1 MNTVLTCYSIVT
13 ISDQWTHLVAAG
25 LDSAQVPQVRRA
37 KSQRE
42 AWGEDGDGTVGNCNA
57 VVMSAGEPAS

>member
-1 MNTVLTCYSIVT
+1 VT
-13 ISDQWTHLVAAG
+13 ILDQWTHLVAAG

-42 AWGEDGDGTVGNCNA
+42 AWGEESEDGDGTVGNCNA